1 MTPDRARR
9 PRADAPTSS
18 SPPIAGVAPPRAR
31 TTTRHAPHHHPHAL
45 GSDSDSEPFLARVFT
60 APSPLARGR
69 DADRWRTRNP
79 SERRALL
86 APSAL
91 ARVLDETMDG
101 FLKDSSTRRRLVD
114 ARRRCRR
121 LATRARPDARA
132 MCALLSNAIETCDR
146 RRRGALVIVDA
157 LTRRARR
164 RARRL
169 RDFAETN
176 AWTARELTRAGEG
189 AEALGAVKRRLATR
203 ERALARALVRAVG
216 GKSEEEEEEE
226 EDGSDSESESAPRMR
241 IFAPSPTYA
250 PPSVSSAEEDDEDE
264 EEEEELMMTTDAPM
278 VASPT
283 PTIATQPLS
292 DEDSDRGGDGGQT
305 FTSPRTKNVV
315 EILMEMDH
323 RHASIGTTTQ
333 EDGDDDVEGVD

>member
-31 TTTRHAPHHHPHAL
+31 TKTRHAPHHHPHAL

-226 EDGSDSESESAPRMR
+226 DGSDSESESAPRMR

-333 EDGDDDVEGVD
+333 EDGDGDVEGVD